1 MNPVNP
7 VGGDARA
14 GLVNE
19 SVLSKSSPD
28 NGARI
33 VRAGDELHLSS
44 TAQVAADLLR
54 RVDDSTRTELITEL
68 RKLIV
73 EGNYEKPEMI
83 EKLLDSLYEDLA

>member
-14 GLVNE
+14 GPVNE
-19 SVLSKSSPD
+19 SVPSKSSPD

-33 VRAGDELHLSS
+33 FRAGDELHLSS

-54 RVDDSTRTELITEL
+54 RVDDSTRTELIMEL

>member
-14 GLVNE
+14 GPVNE
-19 SVLSKSSPD
+19 SVPPKSSPD

-33 VRAGDELHLSS
+33 FRAGDELHLSS

-68 RKLIV
+68 RKLID
-73 EGNYEKPEMI
+73 EDNYEKPEMI
-83 EKLLDSLYEDLA
+83 EQLLDSLYEDLA

>member
-33 VRAGDELHLSS
+33 FRAGDELHLSS

-54 RVDDSTRTELITEL
+54 RVDDSTRTELIMEL

>member
-7 VGGDARA
+7 VGGDAQT
-14 GLVNE
+14 GPVNK
-19 SVLSKSSPD
+19 SVPFKTSPD
-28 NGARI
+28 NGARTF
-33 VRAGDELHLSS
+33 RAGDELHLSS

-68 RKLIV
+68 RKLID